1 MKENAGVSNKWLW
14 LTVPIAILLTVAAG
28 SGVFVRGLYRDTTY
42 LAVQARGQDAIT
54 LFAVLPAMVISAFL
68 AARGSQRARLVW
80 LGGLIFLAF
89 VLAPTA
95 FTPGLLP
102 TRHMAGS
109 IVGRSLD
116 LLHYMAIVSGVV
128 FLVASM
134 IYSRMT
140 TGNARPLAARHL
152 LIVLMLLLTLI
163 SQFAISPKMHAI
175 RAEVGV
181 IDSVPLDSPARRE
194 FDRLHVW
201 SEKFEEAVLLLGLV
215 ALYTTAQAFK

>member
-1 MKENAGVSNKWLW
+1 MTFLRF
-14 LTVPIAILLTVAAG
+14 LMLL
-28 SGVFVRGLYRDTTY
+28 S
-42 LAVQARGQDAIT
+42 
-54 LFAVLPAMVISAFL
+54 
-68 AARGSQRARLVW
+68 LVVW
-80 LGGLIFLAF
+80 IGGIIFLAF

-116 LLHYMAIVSGVV
+116 LLHYMAIVSGIV
-128 FLVASM
+128 FLIASM
-134 IYSRMT
+134 AYSRMT
-140 TGNARPLAARHL
+140 AGTAKPLAARHL
-152 LIVLMLLLTLI
+152 LIALMLVLTVI

-175 RAEVGV
+175 RAEAGV
-181 IDSVPLDSPARRE
+181 IDDLPLDSPLRME

-215 ALYTTAQAFK
+215 AIYMTARSFR